1 MLSSLNRTIKEVN
14 ATMGRVVTAALL
26 AFVLL
31 PSSAGAQDLRLI
43 EAVRDDRGGAAAAL
57 LAAGVDVGARQ
68 PDGATA
74 LHWAAHRDDIES
86 ADRLLAAGADADA
99 PNDYG
104 VTPLFLAATNGSAAM
119 IGRLI
124 EAGAD
129 PRAALPAGETVL
141 MTAARTGSPA
151 AARVLI
157 EHGADVNAR
166 QVSKG
171 QTPLMWVVS
180 EGHLEVARV
189 LLAHGAEVG
198 ARTKGAFTPLLF
210 AARTGDR
217 DMADL
222 LLEHGADI
230 NDVATDGS
238 TPLVVATVRGHAQ
251 FAILMLDHGAW
262 PDGDPEAIGYT
273 PLHWASTRSEGVV
286 TNDYPD
292 APGEWAAL
300 AGIPDRAGK
309 IALINALLDHGA
321 DVNALVTKDLPR
333 YGFALFPRHYLPGA
347 TPFYLAALVADVEV
361 MRLLLDRG
369 ADPGINARGD
379 ITPLM
384 VAAGLAHMD
393 NESVVPEEDRLAAVK
408 LAVEAG
414 NDIHALNRRGF
425 NAMHGAAFAGQD
437 SVIAWLAGQGAALS
451 VVAGNGQTPLGIAEG
466 NNLSGFFADR
476 PSTAVLLRELGAVA
490 EGSVTLQTAIDQQNE
505 RRELQQRTGA
515 EAADGSEARPQR

>member
-1 MLSSLNRTIKEVN
+1 MPARGAVVAAAAVSL
-14 ATMGRVVTAALL
+14 AL
-26 AFVLL
+26 VLL
-31 PSSAGAQDLRLI
+31 PRAAAAQDLRLI
-43 EAVRDDRGGAAAAL
+43 EEVRVGRAETAAAL
-57 LAAGVDVGARQ
+57 IAAGVDVGARQ

-74 LHWAAHRDDIES
+74 LHWAAHRDDLATAE
-86 ADRLLAAGADADA
+86 RLLAAGAAPDAA
-99 PNDYG
+99 NDYG
-104 VTPLFLAATNGSAAM
+104 VTPIFLAATNGSAALV
-119 IGRLI
+119 GRLLA
-124 EAGAD
+124 AGAD
-129 PRAALPAGETVL
+129 PGAVLPAGETAL
-141 MTAARTGSPA
+141 MTAARSGNADTVRLLA
-151 AARVLI
+151 
-157 EHGADVNAR
+157 EHGADVRAR
-166 QVSKG
+166 QTSRG
-171 QTPLMWVVS
+171 QTALMWAAS
-180 EGHLEVARV
+180 EGHLDVARV

-210 AARTGDR
+210 AARSGDR
-217 DMADL
+217 DMARL
-222 LLEHGADI
+222 LLAHGAGV

-238 TPLVVATVRGHAQ
+238 TPLVVATVRGHAD
-251 FAILMLDHGAW
+251 FAMLLLAHGAR
-262 PDGDPEAIGYT
+262 PDGDLEKIGYS

-347 TPFYLAALVADVEV
+347 TPFYLAAVVADVEV

-384 VAAGLAHMD
+384 VAGGLAHMD
-393 NESVVPEEDRLAAVK
+393 NESLVPEADRLAAVK

-425 NAMHGAAFAGQD
+425 NVVHAAAFAGLD
-437 SVIAWLAGQGAALS
+437 RVIAWLAGQGADLS
-451 VVAGNGQTPLGIAEG
+451 VVAKNGQTPLGIAEG

-476 PSTAVLLRELGAVA
+476 PSTAVVLRELGAVA
-490 EGSVTLQTAIDQQNE
+490 AGSVTLQTAIDQQNE
-505 RRELQQRTGA
+505 RRELQQRSVD
-515 EAADGSEARPQR
+515 EAAGERTAPAPRR

>member
-1 MLSSLNRTIKEVN
+1 MDRGVPAAGGVALL
-14 ATMGRVVTAALL
+14 VVVAAL
-26 AFVLL
+26 
-31 PSSAGAQDLRLI
+31 R
-43 EAVRDDRGGAAAAL
+43 
-57 LAAGVDVGARQ
+57 AAGVDVGARQ

-74 LHWAAHRDDIES
+74 LHWAVHRDDMES
-86 ADRLLAAGADADA
+86 ADRLVAAGADADA

-151 AARVLI
+151 AAQVLI

-171 QTPLMWVVS
+171 QTPLMWAVS

-222 LLEHGADI
+222 LLEHGADV

-309 IALINALLDHGA
+309 IALINAVLDHGA

-393 NESVVPEEDRLAAVK
+393 NESVVPEEDRLAA
-408 LAVEAG
+408 EAG

-425 NAMHGAAFAGQD
+425 NAVHGAAFAGQD